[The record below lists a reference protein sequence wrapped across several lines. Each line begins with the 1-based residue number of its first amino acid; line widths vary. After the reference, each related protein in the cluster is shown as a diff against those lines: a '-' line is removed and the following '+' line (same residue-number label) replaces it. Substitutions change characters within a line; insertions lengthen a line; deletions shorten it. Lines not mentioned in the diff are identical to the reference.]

1 MYLHTIAA
9 LKKRNEDISHKLPTL
24 NESIKTYESLAQNS
38 TIERYTLIEEKW
50 QNERVIK
57 MLERSKNEGLSD
69 MGSGETGEE
78 V

>member
-24 NESIKTYESLAQNS
+24 NESIRTYEGLVLNT
-38 TIERYTLIEEKW
+38 TIERDALIEEKW

-57 MLERSKNEGLSD
+57 MLERSSNEGLSD
-69 MGSGETGEE
+69 MGSREA
-78 V
+78 